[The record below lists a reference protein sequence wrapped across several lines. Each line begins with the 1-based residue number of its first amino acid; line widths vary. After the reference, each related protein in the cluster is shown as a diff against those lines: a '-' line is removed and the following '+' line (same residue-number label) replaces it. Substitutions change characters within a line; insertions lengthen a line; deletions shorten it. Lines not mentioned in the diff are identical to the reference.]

1 MQNSNDP
8 FRFVARNAAYPR
20 PVAIAIGR
28 FRNSKRQPQRLR
40 RDGPA
45 LRRRWSPAVF
55 LSLPLCLALCASASA
70 QVQLDRL
77 YPPVV
82 SVGTE
87 TNIHAEGK
95 FPNWP
100 VKAVVD
106 REDVQLVAGK
116 ESGQFTLS
124 LSTDAAPG
132 IAWVRLIDDLSASEL
147 MPLLI
152 EPTATTEE
160 VEPNQK
166 IEEATRLDLPAVVYG
181 RLNKANDIDTYR
193 VHLKKGQ
200 TFVASVLAHRPLR
213 SPMDAVM
220 QLVDPRGNVI
230 AQADDDRGIDPQLI
244 HFAEEDREL
253 LVRIFA
259 FPEVPTG
266 TIGYAGAASF
276 VYTIRMTNDGYVDHV
291 LPLVQP
297 LDASAVTRTAFGWNL
312 PSEHGVHL
320 QDATNLSPRVA
331 HVPLSLGWQWHPS
344 LSHDAV
350 VVAEAAGEDFATAA
364 SLPCV
369 FSGHISEPNQT
380 DRLRLAVKPA
390 TRYEAIVHSRSHG
403 FPLDSVLRVMDIT
416 DRSEL
421 ARNDDV
427 ARNEYDAS
435 VTFTTEKAGEVELQV
450 SDLVDGH
457 SPRHAYSVVI
467 GEALPR
473 VELTVSEEKFAID
486 PNGQI
491 EIPVAIARKH
501 GFDRELTI
509 TADALPEG
517 IHCEPV
523 VSQAEGDTSTA
534 VTLKLVADKTVTYQG
549 PFGITARPAATD
561 DEPSPSASFAA
572 THQLR
577 DAVHLQT
584 FWLTASQG
592 ADL

>member
-1 MQNSNDP
+1 MQNSSNP
-8 FRFVARNAAYPR
+8 FRLLARTTACQR

-28 FRNSKRQPQRLR
+28 FRNSKRQRHPPRP
-40 RDGPA
+40 DGPT

-55 LSLPLCLALCASASA
+55 LSLPLCLALCSSASA

-82 SVGTE
+82 RVGTE
-87 TNIHAEGK
+87 TSIHAEGK

-116 ESGQFTLS
+116 EPGQFTLS

-132 IAWVRLIDDLSASEL
+132 IAWVRLIDDISASKL
-147 MPLLI
+147 VPLLI
-152 EPTATTEE
+152 EPTTTTEE

-166 IEEATRLDLPAVVYG
+166 IEEATPLDLPAVVYG

-193 VHLKKGQ
+193 VHVKKGQ

-230 AQADDDRGIDPQLI
+230 SQADDDRGIDPQLI

-297 LDASAVTRTAFGWNL
+297 LDASGITPTAFGWNL
-312 PSEHGVHL
+312 PSERDVHL
-320 QDATNLSPRVA
+320 QDATNLSPQVA
-331 HVPLSLGWQWHPS
+331 HVPRSLGWQWHPS

-380 DRLRLAVKPA
+380 DRLRLSVKPA
-390 TRYEAIVHSRSHG
+390 TRYEAIVHSRDHG
-403 FPLDSVLRVMDIT
+403 FPLDSVLRVT
-416 DRSEL
+416 DTTDGSEL

-427 ARNEYDAS
+427 ARHEYDAS

-450 SDLVDGH
+450 SDLVDAH
-457 SPRHAYSVVI
+457 SPRHAYSIVI

-473 VELTVSEEKFAID
+473 AELTVSEEKFAID

-501 GFDRELTI
+501 DFDRELTI

-517 IHCEPV
+517 IQCEPV
-523 VSQAEGDTSTA
+523 VSQAKGDTSTA

-549 PFGITARPAATD
+549 PFGITARPTATD
-561 DEPSPSASFAA
+561 DEPSPSASFTA
-572 THQLR
+572 THKLR

-592 ADL
+592 AD